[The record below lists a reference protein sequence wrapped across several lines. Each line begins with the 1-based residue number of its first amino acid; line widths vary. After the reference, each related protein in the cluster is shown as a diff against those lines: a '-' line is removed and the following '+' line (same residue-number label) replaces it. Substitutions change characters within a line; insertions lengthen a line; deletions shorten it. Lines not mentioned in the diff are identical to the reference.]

1 MGMSQRKVEM
11 VREGI
16 EAWNR
21 HDFELGAHH
30 LAEDVEWV
38 PASPAAVE
46 QPVYRGVDEVARGFN
61 EIWDT
66 WDLWEFREHDIRDLG
81 DSVLWLGRVHMR
93 GGASQ
98 VELEQE
104 AANLLDFAGD
114 KIVRV
119 RGFRSWQEA
128 IDAAGA

>member
-1 MGMSQRKVEM
+1 MSQERVEI
-11 VREGI
+11 VRQGI

-21 HDFELGAHH
+21 HDFELGADS
-30 LAEDVEWV
+30 LADDVEWV

-46 QPVYRGVDEVARGFN
+46 QPVYHGKDAVARAFN
-61 EIWDT
+61 PLWDT
-66 WDLWEFREHDIRDLG
+66 WDLWEFEELEIRDLG
-81 DSVLWLGRVHMR
+81 DKVVWLGRVHMR

-98 VELEQE
+98 VELVQE

-128 IDAAGA
+128 IEAAVA

>member
-1 MGMSQRKVEM
+1 MPTTSSGSPP
-11 VREGI
+11 VR
-16 EAWNR
+16 R
-21 HDFELGAHH
+21 RSSSRSTT
-30 LAEDVEWV
+30 
-38 PASPAAVE
+38 ASTRWRA
-46 QPVYRGVDEVARGFN
+46 GFN

-66 WDLWEFREHDIRDLG
+66 WDLWEFQEHDIRDLG

-98 VELEQE
+98 VELDQE
-104 AANLLDFAGD
+104 AANLLDFSGD

-128 IDAAGA
+128 LDAAGG

>member
-1 MGMSQRKVEM
+1 MSQERVEI
-11 VREGI
+11 VRQGI

-21 HDFELGAHH
+21 HDFEHGADS
-30 LAEDVEWV
+30 LADDVEWI

-46 QPVYRGVDEVARGFN
+46 QAVYQGKADVARAFN
-61 EIWDT
+61 QIWDT
-66 WDLWEFREHDIRDLG
+66 WDLWEFEEQEVRDLG

-98 VELEQE
+98 VEITQE
-104 AANLLDFAGD
+104 AANLLEFDGE

-119 RGFRSWQEA
+119 RGFRSWQDA
-128 IDAAGA
+128 IEAAGA

>member
-1 MGMSQRKVEM
+1 MSQERVEI
-11 VREGI
+11 VRQGI

-21 HDFELGAHH
+21 HDFELGAHS
-30 LAEDVEWV
+30 LADDVEWI

-46 QPVYRGVDEVARGFN
+46 QPIYHGVDEVARGFN

-66 WDLWEFREHDIRDLG
+66 WDLWEFQEHDIRDLG

-98 VELEQE
+98 VELDQE
-104 AANLLDFAGD
+104 AANLLDFSGD

-128 IDAAGA
+128 VDAAGT

>member
-1 MGMSQRKVEM
+1 MSQERVEIA
-11 VREGI
+11 RAGI

-21 HDFELGAHH
+21 HDFELGARH
-30 LAEDVEWV
+30 LADDIEWV

-46 QPVYRGVDEVARGFN
+46 QPVYHGVDEVARGFN

-66 WDLWEFREHDIRDLG
+66 WDLWEFQEHEIRDLG
-81 DSVLWLGRVHMR
+81 DSVLWLGSVHMR

-104 AANLLDFAGD
+104 AANLLTFSGD
-114 KIVRV
+114 EVVRV
-119 RGFRSWQEA
+119 QGFRSWDEA
-128 IDAAGA
+128 IAAAGS

>member
-1 MGMSQRKVEM
+1 M
-11 VREGI
+11 VRQGI

-21 HDFELGAHH
+21 HDFEHGADN
-30 LAEDVEWV
+30 LADDVEWV

-46 QPVYRGVDEVARGFN
+46 QPVYHGVDEVARGFN

-66 WDLWEFREHDIRDLG
+66 WDLWEFREHEIRDLG

-93 GGASQ
+93 GAASQ
-98 VELEQE
+98 VELVHE

-114 KIVRV
+114 KVVRV

-128 IDAAGA
+128 VEAAGA

>member
-1 MGMSQRKVEM
+1 MSQERVEI
-11 VREGI
+11 VRQGI

-21 HDFELGAHH
+21 HDFEHGADS
-30 LAEDVEWV
+30 LADDVEWI

-46 QPVYRGVDEVARGFN
+46 QSVYHGKDDVAQAFN
-61 EIWDT
+61 QLWDT
-66 WDLWEFREHDIRDLG
+66 WDLWEFEEQEIRDLG
-81 DSVLWLGRVHMR
+81 DSVLWLGRVHVR

-98 VELEQE
+98 VELVQE
-104 AANLLDFAGD
+104 AANLLEFDGG

-128 IDAAGA
+128 IEASGA